1 MGSRVISLSRGA
13 EMGIT
18 QTSVY
23 IIKLHSHFVSLW
35 WHLIYTWWYPE
46 QQSGSIK
53 PCLAECNIC
62 LNFFY
67 FCEIFMNFNTHRAPT
82 FILLHV
88 FVIYNC
94 YVLRLAR
101 ETKANISQLGIPSD
115 GLFKNNCMVLCKSV
129 INGLIK

>member
-1 MGSRVISLSRGA
+1 
-13 EMGIT
+13 
-18 QTSVY
+18 
-23 IIKLHSHFVSLW
+23 
-35 WHLIYTWWYPE
+35 
-46 QQSGSIK
+46 
-53 PCLAECNIC
+53 
-62 LNFFY
+62 
-67 FCEIFMNFNTHRAPT
+67 MNFNAHRAPI

-129 INGLIK
+129 ILKWVNQIETFIVSTLFIDFDLDQIILIEDKWYKIE